1 MKAGPS
7 LSQYQDKVKQYLS
20 RLMDGCWV
28 QAFSD
33 SEFTVSADMMR
44 KTKRV
49 YIHVISVGNGRKNI
63 YDQALYN
70 KFVSG
75 YFFYE

>member
-1 MKAGPS
+1 MLGT
-7 LSQYQDKVKQYLS
+7 
-20 RLMDGCWV
+20 GV

-33 SEFTVSADMMR
+33 SEFPVSADMMR